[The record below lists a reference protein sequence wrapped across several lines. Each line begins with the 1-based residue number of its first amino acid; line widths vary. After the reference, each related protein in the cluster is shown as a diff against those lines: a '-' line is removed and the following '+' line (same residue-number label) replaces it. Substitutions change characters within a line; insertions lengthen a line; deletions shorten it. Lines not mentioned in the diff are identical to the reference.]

1 MKVPQIYCSLTLPRL
16 PRHRGDPR
24 LTDSGSV
31 RQVVFE
37 LLVPP
42 HRMLFRNAFTSPI
55 MPEEGRAGRVGMPT
69 NRAVSTIECLAL
81 PQRDAG
87 SAPMLHRVE
96 LVDRDGP
103 TLMSS
108 RVWWNRKSS
117 GRRKCQHMPQPA
129 SFRVASATVR
139 RRIVQN
145 NRKAV
150 CRVHD
155 PSANHCTDIGEEV
168 FRNATSDD
176 GDP

>member
-1 MKVPQIYCSLTLPRL
+1 
-16 PRHRGDPR
+16 
-24 LTDSGSV
+24 
-31 RQVVFE
+31 
-37 LLVPP
+37 
-42 HRMLFRNAFTSPI
+42 
-55 MPEEGRAGRVGMPT
+55 MPEEGRAGRVGTPT
-69 NRAVSTIECLAL
+69 NCAVSTIECLAL
-81 PQRDAG
+81 PQTDAG

-108 RVWWNRKSS
+108 RVLWSSKSS

-129 SFRVASATVR
+129 SFRVASATVP

-145 NRKAV
+145 IGKL
-150 CRVHD
+150 RVQYTILLPD
-155 PSANHCTDIGEEV
+155 HCTDIGEEV